1 MKEVLIV
8 KDLIKLLLDYNPYA
22 EVYLNFDGSPIGL
35 SKSDIC
41 YSGGGDPFIFGKRP
55 VIFSKRP
62 VIFDRRPV
70 IFGLGS

>member
-22 EVYLNFDGSPIGL
+22 EVYLNVDGFPIGL

-41 YSGGGDPFIFGKRP
+41 YSGGGDSAEPKGKDFAKE
-55 VIFSKRP
+55 VY
-62 VIFDRRPV
+62 FDTTE
-70 IFGLGS
+70 SEYDEQ